1 MALQPNDD
9 SGKRIESCQLKAKDI
24 HTRFGNPRK
33 ITKKEKEKLRKSLE
47 MFGDFGVFL
56 INETDDVIAGNQR
69 LSVIM
74 EIDPDTLLDCKR
86 LIGYTEAELRAI
98 NIKDNTHSGEWD
110 LDMLSSWT
118 ADLNIDLGI
127 TTNDVSPDKRKIKD
141 MELIRYEK
149 YDYVMIVCRNEVD
162 YLNLCRILGIDDA
175 KVLIAKRRRIKARA
189 IWFEDMQANIVPKK
203 HVTLVTE
210 EDLDGHAEDRG
221 VIADDG
227 DEDIQE

>member
-1 MALQPNDD
+1 MALQPTDN
-9 SGKRIESCQLKAKDI
+9 SGKRIELVQLKAKDI

-33 ITKKEKEKLRKSLE
+33 INKKEKEKLRKSIE
-47 MFGDFGVFL
+47 MFGDFGIFL
-56 INETDDVIAGNQR
+56 INETDDIIAGNQR
-69 LSVIM
+69 LSVVM

-86 LIGYTEAELRAI
+86 LIGFTEAELRAI
-98 NIKDNTHSGEWD
+98 NIKDNTHAGEWD

-127 TTNDVSPDKRKIKD
+127 VPKEVPPEKRKIKD

-175 KVLIAKRRRIKARA
+175 KVLIAKRRKIKARA
-189 IWFEDMQANIVPKK
+189 IWFEDMAAQIVPKK
-203 HVTLVTE
+203 PVELITPE
-210 EDLDGHAEDRG
+210 QYAQEDRG
-221 VIADDG
+221 VIAEDD
-227 DEDIQE
+227 DEDIPEE